1 MDGGR
6 RKCGY
11 IMRKFIKANR
21 EKAFHL
27 FIYLGGSIIPM
38 VISIAV
44 NPLVALN
51 MSPDDY
57 AIVGYYTA
65 FNPLFMPLI
74 NFYLIHYYTKKFF
87 ELEPDD
93 RIHLK
98 ASLFQILIYFS
109 IAMSIVIVGILFLYH
124 FYINEG
130 SEIKFFPYGVLS
142 IMSMPLLGVFSLM
155 LAEYRMERRSVAFFG
170 LSLAHGILSIIL
182 TIFLVIIY
190 KKGAF
195 GKLLA
200 IFIGNLIVFVYCIL
214 KNKEFLSR
222 KYDKKILRNAL
233 IFSLPLVL
241 AAMLSFFSSGFDKI
255 ILERFGTVQELGFYV
270 VGVQIAG
277 FLTVFSTSID
287 NTFQPD
293 IFKSVVDKDYR
304 KCFKVI
310 VIKIGLLTT
319 IITVFIFSAPWLVSV
334 LTAKRYEASTPFA
347 IILSLSAITSMI
359 YHSFSQV
366 TIALGLTKITLLNKI
381 GGSIVCIIL
390 FIYFIK
396 HWGALGA
403 AWAVVGSFIIYFLG
417 NVMLVVLSKRLRI
430 LI

>member
-1 MDGGR
+1 
-6 RKCGY
+6 
-11 IMRKFIKANR
+11 
-21 EKAFHL
+21 
-27 FIYLGGSIIPM
+27 
-38 VISIAV
+38 
-44 NPLVALN
+44 
-51 MSPDDY
+51 
-57 AIVGYYTA
+57 
-65 FNPLFMPLI
+65 
-74 NFYLIHYYTKKFF
+74 
-87 ELEPDD
+87 
-93 RIHLK
+93 
-98 ASLFQILIYFS
+98 
-109 IAMSIVIVGILFLYH
+109 
-124 FYINEG
+124 
-130 SEIKFFPYGVLS
+130 S

-155 LAEYRMERRSVAFFG
+155 LAEYSMERRSVAFFG
-170 LSLAHGILSIIL
+170 LSLADGILSIIP

-334 LTAKRYEASTPFA
+334 LTAKRYEASTPVA

>member
-1 MDGGR
+1 
-6 RKCGY
+6 
-11 IMRKFIKANR
+11 
-21 EKAFHL
+21 
-27 FIYLGGSIIPM
+27 
-38 VISIAV
+38 
-44 NPLVALN
+44 
-51 MSPDDY
+51 
-57 AIVGYYTA
+57 
-65 FNPLFMPLI
+65 
-74 NFYLIHYYTKKFF
+74 TKKFF

-241 AAMLSFFSSGFDKI
+241 AAMLSFFSSGFDNI

-310 VIKIGLLTT
+310 VIKIGLLT
-319 IITVFIFSAPWLVSV
+319 
-334 LTAKRYEASTPFA
+334 
-347 IILSLSAITSMI
+347 
-359 YHSFSQV
+359 
-366 TIALGLTKITLLNKI
+366 
-381 GGSIVCIIL
+381 
-390 FIYFIK
+390 
-396 HWGALGA
+396 
-403 AWAVVGSFIIYFLG
+403 
-417 NVMLVVLSKRLRI
+417 
-430 LI
+430 